1 MENMPGGRCGPQ
13 LYLLSE
19 EHFESLKDIQVVLT
33 LLAQITYSKSEDAK
47 QSAMLAIGRAE
58 LCFIFEAINAK
69 IDDVVKRIGNE
80 NWLGAQ
86 SSAWQ

>member
-1 MENMPGGRCGPQ
+1 MEDMPGGRRGPQ

-19 EHFESLKDIQVVLT
+19 ENFESLKDIQVVLT

-47 QSAMLAIGRAE
+47 QSAMLSIGRAE